1 MSLRVLAAEDEAL
14 LSRQLVQ
21 ALGEAGYAVDC
32 ALDGEQA
39 DFLIRTEEYDV
50 VVLDLGLP
58 KMPRPE
64 NLWVSLWL
72 GGQSNMR
79 RNACWRGFRD
89 GTRHS
94 SASPFFRSQFFSTDN
109 GLRCG
114 V

>member
-1 MSLRVLAAEDEAL
+1 MSQTVNNPLVVGIEEIRASWGWFLLLGIAL
-14 LSRQLVQ
+14 IIL
-21 ALGEAGYAVDC
+21 
-32 ALDGEQA
+32 
-39 DFLIRTEEYDV
+39 
-50 VVLDLGLP
+50 
-58 KMPRPE
+58 PRPE